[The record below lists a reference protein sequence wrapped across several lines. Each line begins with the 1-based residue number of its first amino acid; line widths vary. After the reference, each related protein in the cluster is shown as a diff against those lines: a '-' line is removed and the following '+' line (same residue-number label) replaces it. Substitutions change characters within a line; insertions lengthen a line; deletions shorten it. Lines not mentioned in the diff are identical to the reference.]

1 MNTHWKFIGRHGD
14 SDKHWWRLRYTAP
27 ENWRPTGITL
37 STHGGGYDE
46 SERSFNI
53 LNVSLRG
60 HNLGLILPAII
71 MPGYR
76 ARAYSDSDG
85 NVIAYSEI
93 IRREFGFRI
102 VEGGLHYFYGVQTH
116 EWPGSKSG
124 LWTFPWGDTKH
135 IRHSLYDTDGNFFCT
150 MPEGFVANWR
160 TRERLENAC
169 PSSLFL
175 FAEADGDLRT
185 ATCRIEEREWRRGRG
200 IWRWLL
206 AWRKHIVRRSV
217 DIAYSG
223 EVGARKGS
231 WKGGTIGTS
240 IDMQKDE
247 TITEAFRRHC
257 RKENLRFIAD
267 VSHLREAEPCKG
279 LKDKEIGKAI
289 SQLAL
294 LWPDMS
300 ATIKAIYGAGLTP
313 LFDPAK
319 ACMKAMDTSTVH
331 SITNA
336 EIIPEIVDDET
347 QISEMMTDGQIEGEW
362 GSFQGMAIRQ
372 VTDEVFEAMVKAA
385 TEDGSIN
392 AAMHEEFEARGLD
405 TAQINPTQEAIA
417 KAAEAG
423 KMDAQKLKDYW
434 ASQRPEPRPTDAEY
448 ANRARPHPEQEEM
461 AERIRSV
468 RETDGDKP

>member
-1 MNTHWKFIGRHGD
+1 MTNKHWKFINRHGE
-14 SDKHWWRLRYTAP
+14 SDKHWWRFRYSPKQSGWT
-27 ENWRPTGITL
+27 PTGIMLETN
-37 STHGGGYDE
+37 GGGYDE
-46 SERSFNI
+46 SERTFNI
-53 LNVSLRG
+53 LSVMLRG
-60 HNLGLILPAII
+60 RYLQLILPGLFA
-71 MPGYR
+71 PHFKVRVNSLTGQ
-76 ARAYSDSDG
+76 
-85 NVIAYSEI
+85 AYSEVFKC
-93 IRREFGFRI
+93 EYGFRLVDGAI
-102 VEGGLHYFYGVQTH
+102 HYHYGAQTH
-116 EWPGSKSG
+116 TWRPGTKSG
-124 LWTFPWGDTKH
+124 LWTLPWRELRH
-135 IRHSLYDTDGNFFCT
+135 VRHSLYDTDGRFFCT
-150 MPEGFVANWR
+150 MPKSILGDWR
-160 TRERLENAC
+160 NYERLKNAC

-206 AWRKHIVRRSV
+206 AWRKHIVCRSV

-267 VSHLREAEPCKG
+267 VSHLREAEPCKE

-331 SITNA
+331 RITNA
-336 EIIPEIVDDET
+336 EIIPELADDET
-347 QISEMMTDGQIEGEW
+347 QISEMMTDGQIEGQW

-372 VTDEVFEAMVKAA
+372 VTDEVFEAMMKAA
-385 TEDGSIN
+385 AEDGSIN